1 MGKVGRANCS
11 PDFVFVIS
19 SKKVV
24 IKTNNSLI
32 INTDSLKKFVMTDL
46 VVFFIVFL

>member
-1 MGKVGRANCS
+1 MLSRLFLFPLPLKN
-11 PDFVFVIS
+11 
-19 SKKVV
+19 VV